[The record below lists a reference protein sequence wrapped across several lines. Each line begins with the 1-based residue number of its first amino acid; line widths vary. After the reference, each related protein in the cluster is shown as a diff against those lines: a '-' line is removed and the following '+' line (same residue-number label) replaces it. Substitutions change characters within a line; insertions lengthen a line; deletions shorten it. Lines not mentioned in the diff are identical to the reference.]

1 MMEHNHY
8 ILELQ
13 LRDDKKKWYVF
24 AQGISPL
31 FYRLEGVQHFRIYR
45 QYLVNHEFQKRDL
58 TWSFVKFQQVFRRRL
73 QLKKLVWK
81 HLKQLET
88 GEVTFQQLVNRLK

>member
-1 MMEHNHY
+1 MEHSDHY

-13 LRDDKKKWYVF
+13 LKGDTRKWYVF

-31 FYRLEGVQHFRIYR
+31 FYRLEGIQYFRIAKKWVYNMKWEEKSLTCR
-45 QYLVNHEFQKRDL
+45 FLQFQRL
-58 TWSFVKFQQVFRRRL
+58 YRRRL

-81 HLKQLET
+81 NLRTLET
-88 GEVTFQQLVNRLK
+88 GEVTFQQLSNRLK